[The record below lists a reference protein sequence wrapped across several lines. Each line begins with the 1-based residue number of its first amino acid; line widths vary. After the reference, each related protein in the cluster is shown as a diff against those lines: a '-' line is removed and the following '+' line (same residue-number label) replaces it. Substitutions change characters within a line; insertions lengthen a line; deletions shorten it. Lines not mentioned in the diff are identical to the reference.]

1 MLFGRL
7 YNVIVHL
14 AAWLAFFL
22 TMAYLVPK
30 PHFGYHHD
38 PGGLPIWFW
47 CQFPFLIIL
56 YYLNRYRLIPSIL
69 ARQKPLWYSTAIG
82 ILYLICISI
91 PEWGRLLARPDS
103 FPHPPPPPPD
113 VISIETLASTCLFLI
128 IWIAST
134 SQLVT
139 EKWFSAE
146 SQRKEMAF
154 EKSRSELSFLK
165 AQINPHFLFN
175 TLNNIYT
182 LSLMKS
188 DKATDSI
195 LKLADMMRYVLTEAG
210 DKAVPLQQ
218 EIKYLDQFIS
228 LQKIRLTDRVKIQFD
243 IFGTMENQTI
253 APFLLLPFVENA
265 FKYGISTHQD
275 CVIKIQ
281 LTAKPGELIFQTE
294 NRIFQEKL
302 SREYSTGTGLTN
314 LRRRLE
320 ILYPNRHWIRTE
332 TVGQHFF
339 ADLTINH

>member
-1 MLFGRL
+1 MAIGRI
-7 YNVIVHL
+7 YNYVVHL

-22 TMAYLVPK
+22 AMAYLVPK
-30 PHFGYHHD
+30 PHFGYHND
-38 PGGLPIWFW
+38 PAGLPIWFW
-47 CQFPFLIIL
+47 CQVPFLMVFF
-56 YYLNRYRLIPSIL
+56 YLNRYRLIPNIL
-69 ARQKPLWYSTAIG
+69 ARQKLVWYSLATG
-82 ILYLICISI
+82 ILYLVCISI
-91 PEWGRLLARPDS
+91 PELGRFICRPDA
-103 FPHPPPPPPD
+103 FPLPPPPPPD

-154 EKSRSELSFLK
+154 EKSKTELSFLK

-228 LQKIRLTDRVKIQFD
+228 LQRIRLTDRVQVQFD
-243 IFGTMENQTI
+243 IFGEVENRSI

-275 CVIKIQ
+275 CLIKIQ
-281 LTAKPGELIFQTE
+281 LTVKKGELIFQTE
-294 NRIFQEKL
+294 NRVFQEKL

-332 TVGQHFF
+332 TVGSTFF
-339 ADLTINH
+339 ADLTIND